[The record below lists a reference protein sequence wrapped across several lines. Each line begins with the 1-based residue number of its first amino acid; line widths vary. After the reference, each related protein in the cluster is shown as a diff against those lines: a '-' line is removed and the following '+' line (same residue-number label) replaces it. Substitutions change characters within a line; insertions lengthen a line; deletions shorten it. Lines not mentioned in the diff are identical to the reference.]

1 MKTHPFFKKHNFRHA
16 FTLIELLV
24 VIAIIAILA
33 AMLLPAL
40 AKAKEKAMAAS
51 CLSNMK
57 QMGVA
62 IHLYA
67 GDNDDR
73 VPGPISFASQNTTT
87 MAWGIN
93 PDAYAGYRMN
103 DTNRF
108 GYFLGKYVGQPELT
122 TTTLTNEVKNLVCPA
137 NKMKWGSEKYSDYS
151 SVSYQFEQGGYQ
163 TGSTSSNNYPF
174 GTYAHAASGFPLQPP
189 IRLAWIPLMRFYE
202 QLSGPTGPWTPTYCK
217 PSTLRALYDNY
228 DNDVLEPHG
237 KTSAGCPIS
246 ELKFDGHV
254 KTSYV
259 LRRVGISTNYIGNKD
274 P

>member
-122 TTTLTNEVKNLVCPA
+122 TTTLTNVVKNLVCPA
-137 NKMKWGSEKYSDYS
+137 NKMKWGSEKYSDYW
-151 SVSYQFEQGGYQ
+151 SVSYQFETSKNTLGDS
-163 TGSTSSNNYPF
+163 TNSVFTFGS
-174 GTYAHAASGFPLQPP
+174 YAHAASGFPLQPP
-189 IRLAWIPLMRFYE
+189 IKLAWISQLQLWE
-202 QLSGPTGPWTPTYCK
+202 QLSGPTGPWTKNFWK

-237 KTSAGCPIS
+237 KTSAGCPVS

>member
-1 MKTHPFFKKHNFRHA
+1 MNKYHLFKKFSSRRA

-62 IHLYA
+62 IHMYA

-73 VPGPISFASQNTTT
+73 IPGPVGFPSQNTTT
-87 MAWGIN
+87 MAWGMN
-93 PDAYAGYRMN
+93 PDIYAGYRMN

-108 GYFLGKYVGQPELT
+108 GYYLGKYVGQPELT
-122 TTTLTNEVKNLVCPA
+122 TTTLTNVVKNLVCPA

-237 KTSAGCPIS
+237 KTSAGCPVS